1 MKPNPLILIGRLM
14 RVCLLASLLAMAA
27 GVRAQD
33 INATVAPNSGGS
45 ANFVDIKNT
54 SGGNWYFWTAPTP
67 AAASMSRM
75 DSSEVGEY
83 PWPTPGSFAPDPV
96 SIVQNRIYP
105 NEFLRVYPN
114 TVAVG
119 SVIQV
124 EFSYSPAGTHYHFNA
139 AVTPGAQVTS
149 LNIID
154 PSPSAATIV
163 HWRVSF
169 DRGISGVTAANFAFA
184 NAAGLTNVSITGISA
199 DAAEPSTNWT
209 ITVNSGTG
217 NGLLGLNWAGHAS
230 ESPSVPNSFVGQLYD
245 FSSYP
250 IITLDPVG
258 RGINRNTTWT
268 MTAAAVVRGAPV
280 NYQWYS
286 GSSQNPNAAT
296 AISGATNSSYT
307 PPAFAGLG
315 SYLYFCHAYTTPGY
329 YGNSLTATIIV
340 VDPPNIVTQPTNT
353 LLAIN
358 QPATFTVGA
367 TGTSLQ
373 YQWFQGTPPDMSTP
387 VASHSPVLVTAPL
400 TASTKY
406 WVQITNV
413 GPTIANSVAATA
425 TVIASLTPAPGNYS
439 SSIGAA
445 YPSAFAVT
453 ARDDLNNLASNV
465 PVTFTAPSGAVPS
478 GTFPGP
484 TSSTTNTTTGS
495 GMAVATT
502 CTANGVCGIYN
513 VRANFSTLSATFSCT
528 NLPTFN
534 AATLTGLTNTDTTA
548 AYGLATAT
556 GPQSPGGTFSGAGVS
571 GGNFNPASAGR
582 GPHVIT
588 YAVNGVQASFT
599 ITVVETPSLVVS
611 TNADV
616 INPFDGV
623 TSLREAL
630 AYATTL
636 SATQTI
642 TFAPAL
648 SGQTILITNGQLALN
663 QNLTIDGSSL
673 SNSIRLD
680 GNHGSRIFSV
690 AGGVDATLN
699 ALVLTNGYTTNG
711 NWGGAIFNAGTLA
724 LNYCTLAG
732 NSGDSTVYGGAI
744 ANQGP
749 LTVLGCTFSGNSAG
763 FSGAIDNRSTCTL
776 QNSTFYGNVAFAGN
790 GGAIDN
796 SFSATLSVLQCTFS
810 GNSASSVGGAID
822 NYLSQVNIT
831 NTIASGNTSQ
841 DIYNWSGSTID
852 AGGANIIP
860 ALGNAGTL
868 VGVGTISATNPLL
881 GPLASNGGRT
891 LTMMPQPGSPA
902 IDAGL
907 SSLATSLAY
916 DQRGPG
922 YPRVVGS
929 AVDIGALEYEALVI
943 TSASSVT
950 FLAGL
955 SNTFT
960 LAATS
965 AVPSTMT
972 VTGTFPPG
980 VSFTSPST
988 LSGTPPYGSDGAYA
1002 LTVTA
1007 SNGISPNATQ
1017 NLIVNVVGP
1026 GVFAAHPNFNT
1037 NGLGWALN
1045 GDTVNG
1051 GPVITNNLFTLT
1063 DGASGENRSA
1073 WFDYPLYVGAFEA
1086 SFTYQDIG
1094 GGGADGTAFVVQ
1106 NDPRATAALGGGGGG
1121 LAYVGITSS
1130 VAVMLNLYAGAA
1142 GGPSGML
1149 VATNGVGDGAGY
1161 STSVYQNTAPVNL
1174 DGGNPIDVH
1183 LRYTGGV
1190 LQINLADTVS
1200 SATFQASYP
1209 INIPSFVGT
1218 NVAWVGITGSE
1229 GGVLSHQTVSNFGY
1243 VPLPVLLSNPGSG
1256 NSVILSWPA
1265 SIYGYHLQS
1274 TSNLLGNVWADL
1286 AVTVTQTNGFN
1297 LATLPSTANSQFFRL
1312 VLPPL

>member
-1 MKPNPLILIGRLM
+1 M
-14 RVCLLASLLAMAA
+14 RACLLAGLLGMADV
-27 GVRAQD
+27 GRAQD
-33 INATVAPNSGGS
+33 IDASVAPNSGGS

-67 AAASMSRM
+67 AAASMSRVE
-75 DSSEVGEY
+75 SSEIGEY

-96 SIVQNRIYP
+96 NISQNRIFP

-114 TVAVG
+114 TVAV
-119 SVIQV
+119 SNVIQV
-124 EFSYSPAGTHYHFNA
+124 EFSYSPSGTHYHFNVT
-139 AVTPGAQVTS
+139 VTPGAQVTS

-154 PSPSAATIV
+154 PSPSAASIV

-169 DRGISGVTAANFAFA
+169 DRGISGLTAANFAFA
-184 NAAGLTNVSITGISA
+184 NVAGLTNVSITGISA
-199 DAAEPSTNWT
+199 DAAQPSTNWT

-217 NGLLGLNWAGHAS
+217 NGLLGLNWAGHSS
-230 ESPSVPNSFVGQLYD
+230 ESPSVPNSFVGQVYD

-268 MTAAAVVRGAPV
+268 MIAAAVVRGASV

-286 GSSQNPNAAT
+286 GSSQNPSAAT
-296 AISGATNSSYT
+296 AIPGATNSSYT
-307 PPAFAGLG
+307 PLPFANLG
-315 SYLYFCHAYTTPGY
+315 SYQYFCHAYTTPGY
-329 YGNSLTATIIV
+329 YGNSLTATITV
-340 VDPPNIVTQPTNT
+340 VDPPNIVTQPANT
-353 LLAIN
+353 PVAITH
-358 QPATFTVGA
+358 PATFTVSA

-387 VASHSPVLVTAPL
+387 VGSNYPVLVTAPL
-400 TASTKY
+400 TANTTY

-425 TVIASLTPAPGNYS
+425 VVIASLTPAPGNYRN
-439 SSIGAA
+439 IVGAA
-445 YPSAFAVT
+445 YPSAFTVT
-453 ARDDLNNLASNV
+453 ARDYANNLASIV

-478 GTFPGP
+478 GAFPGP
-484 TSSTTNTTTGS
+484 SLSTTNTTTGS
-495 GMAVATT
+495 GVAVAPT

-513 VRANFSTLSATFSCT
+513 VNANFSILSTTFSCT

-534 AATLTGLTNTDTTA
+534 AATLAGLTNTEITA
-548 AYGLATAT
+548 AYNLATAT
-556 GPQSPGGTFSGAGVS
+556 GAQSPGGTFSGAGVS
-571 GGNFNPASAGR
+571 GGNFNPAGAGR

-599 ITVVETPSLVVS
+599 IAVVETPSLVVT

-616 INPFDGV
+616 VNPFDGV

-636 SATQTI
+636 SGPQTI

-648 SGQTILITNGQLALN
+648 SGQTILVTNGQLALN
-663 QNLTIDGSSL
+663 HNLTIDGSSL
-673 SNSIRLD
+673 TNSIRLD
-680 GNHGSRIFSV
+680 GNHASRLFSV
-690 AGGVDATLN
+690 AGGVNATLN
-699 ALVLTNGYTTNG
+699 ALVLTNGHTTNG
-711 NWGGAIFNAGTLA
+711 NWGGAIFNAGTLG

-732 NSGDSTVYGGAI
+732 NSGDSSVYGGAI

-810 GNSASSVGGAID
+810 GNSASGLGGAID
-822 NYLSQVNIT
+822 NYLSQVNVT
-831 NTIASGNTSQ
+831 NSILSGNSGQ
-841 DIYNWSGSTID
+841 DIYNWNGSTID

-860 ALGNAGTL
+860 AVGNAGTL
-868 VGVGTISATNPLL
+868 VGGGTISSANPLL
-881 GPLASNGGRT
+881 GPLANNGGPT

-902 IDAGL
+902 IDAGV
-907 SSLATSLAY
+907 SILAAGLLY
-916 DQRGPG
+916 DQRGPV
-922 YPRVVGS
+922 YPRVVGK
-929 AVDIGALEYEALVI
+929 AVDIGAVEYWAPVI
-943 TSASSVT
+943 NSPSSVT
-950 FLAGL
+950 FFAGL
-955 SNTFT
+955 SNSFR
-960 LAATS
+960 LAATGGS
-965 AVPSTMT
+965 TPTIAVAGS
-972 VTGTFPPG
+972 FPPG
-980 VSFTSPST
+980 VSFTLPAT
-988 LSGTPPYGSDGAYA
+988 LSGTPPLGSGGIYS
-1002 LTVTA
+1002 LTVIA
-1007 SNGISPNATQ
+1007 SNSVPPMATQ
-1017 NLIVNVVGP
+1017 YLTLTVVEL
-1026 GVFAAHPNFNT
+1026 AARPSFNT
-1037 NGLGWALN
+1037 NGLGWVLN
-1045 GDTVNG
+1045 GDMVNG
-1051 GPVITNNLFTLT
+1051 GPKITNNVFTLT
-1063 DGASGENRSA
+1063 DGTSGENRSG
-1073 WFDYPLYVGAFEA
+1073 WFAFPLYVGAFQA
-1086 SFTYQDIG
+1086 SYTYQDFG

-1106 NDPRATAALGGGGGG
+1106 NDPRGPAALGAPGGG
-1121 LAYVGITSS
+1121 LGYTGITPSA
-1130 VAVMLNLYAGAA
+1130 AVLLNLYAGAA
-1142 GGPSGML
+1142 GGASGML

-1174 DGGNPIDVH
+1174 DGGNPINVN
-1183 LRYTGGV
+1183 LRYTDGV
-1190 LQINLADTVS
+1190 LRINLADTVS
-1200 SATFQASYP
+1200 GATFQASYP

-1229 GGVLSHQTVSNFGY
+1229 GGILSHQTVSNFNY

-1256 NSVILSWPA
+1256 NSVALSWPA

-1286 AVTVTQTNGFN
+1286 PAIVTQANGFN
-1297 LATLPSTANSQFFRL
+1297 LATVATSGTSQFFRL
-1312 VLPPL
+1312 VLPPQ